1 LAPAPGQVTP
11 PCALPQTSISG
22 TSAGKV
28 VAGDV
33 ACLETL
39 TAMVVGVADLQ
50 EDEEPEKA
58 VRQVAALQWSTV
70 VPHFGGC

>member
-1 LAPAPGQVTP
+1 M
-11 PCALPQTSISG
+11 
-22 TSAGKV
+22 